1 MVVLAKPDPSDMVQ
15 AIEKAISILPNID
28 PEEMHNRV
36 SVLFKLWWSIT
47 IRIVIKCAWFFFSFF
62 FFYLSLSR

>member
-15 AIEKAISILPNID
+15 AIKKAISILPNID

-36 SVLFKLWWSIT
+36 SVLCLIRWSLFI
-47 IRIVIKCAWFFFSFF
+47 ID
-62 FFYLSLSR
+62 YLYSD